1 MSSKLASQ
9 SWASKLFAKIGAFF
23 GIIVDAFS
31 SWLETMPTQVTRV
44 VHGLAIASLISQVG
58 IIITGGAVRLTKS
71 GLGCS
76 HWPNCVPGSMT
87 PVPEMGVHGL
97 IEFGNRLLTFV
108 LLAIA
113 VAFFIAVW
121 NMRKTHRSIFTLAW
135 VLLAGIPAQGVIGGI
150 TVLTDL
156 NPWVVS
162 LHFILSGTLV
172 CLATILVNRTRRE
185 LKQENHQASTKS
197 VGQFATAA
205 WILSMLAVIMGT
217 IVTGTGPHAGDASAP
232 RHLFDPLLV
241 TRMHT
246 APVYLLIVAT
256 IAVLVLAYRADG
268 NSKVR
273 TAAWWMVVVILAQAA
288 IGYTQHFTGLPITLV
303 LLHMLG
309 ASLLLVAATNLWDC
323 AVRLPRSERVEQR

>member
-1 MSSKLASQ
+1 MSSDLAKR
-9 SWASKLFAKIGAFF
+9 SWASKLLAKIGDLF
-23 GIIVDAFS
+23 GIIVAAAVA
-31 SWLETMPTQVTRV
+31 WLGTMPPKVTRI
-44 VHGLAIASLISQVG
+44 VHGLAIASLVSQIG
-58 IIITGGAVRLTKS
+58 IIVTGGAVRLTKS

-87 PVPEMGVHGL
+87 PVPEMGYHGL

-113 VAFFIAVW
+113 VAFLISIW
-121 NMRKTHRSIFTLAW
+121 NMRKSHPSIFKLAV

-150 TVLTDL
+150 TVWTDL

-185 LKQENHQASTKS
+185 LKHDITPPTTKTI
-197 VGQFATAA
+197 GQFATAA
-205 WILSMLAVIMGT
+205 WVLSMLAVIMGT
-217 IVTGTGPHAGDASAP
+217 IVTGTGPHAGDATAP

-246 APVYLLIVAT
+246 APVYLLVLAT
-256 IAVLVLAYRADG
+256 VIVLVLAYRTGG
-268 NSKVR
+268 NAKLR
-273 TAAWWMVVVILAQAA
+273 AASWWLVLVIALQAA
-288 IGYTQHFTGLPITLV
+288 LGYIQHFTGLPIGLV

-309 ASLLLVAATNLWDC
+309 ASLLMVASTNLWDR
-323 AVRLPRSERVEQR
+323 AARLPKSDRVEQH